1 MIRNENN
8 KGWKM
13 LSHEC
18 GFLND
23 TSGQTL
29 VVSKK
34 EFSNNYH
41 VRLFECGQTKKDEGK
56 TISPDYATKA
66 KADAFARLDAKTSNR
81 HGVIKYLVSQMLKG
95 H

>member
-1 MIRNENN
+1 MKII

-18 GFLND
+18 GYLND
-23 TSGQTL
+23 SSGQTL

-34 EFSNNYH
+34 EFSNNYN
-41 VRLFECGQTKKDEGK
+41 VRLFESGQAKKEPRKDEGK

-66 KADAFARLDAKTSNR
+66 KADAFAEDW
-81 HGVIKYLVSQMLKG
+81 MLKHPNG
-95 H
+95 MV